1 MADVKTPPIEPVGGY
16 KINDDG
22 SAEILLIQKQ
32 KEKKQELNR
41 IFEEL
46 GALEEEEQPTVFSSE
61 GAPAGGGTSFDFKGD
76 TDTPGGSGVQPPDP
90 DDDISFLDFLKQ
102 VGVGGAL
109 DGLEK
114 TGELVAAEG
123 QRLRDTT
130 LEDVA
135 RNLQGVA
142 GSFAT
147 PEIAESGHLQSLP
160 EGAFG
165 DIGKVTVQD
174 ALDKLKM
181 GGKIPFRIPEMEAQ
195 GGAGTKMARGVAS
208 FLYGFTVLRTF
219 GATATPAGI
228 ASDILTTPGEQ
239 NLANMFNDLAPS
251 LKNPITDFLEAK
263 VDDSVLTQR
272 LKQAGI
278 GVGISEALVG
288 AARYMKAAGIK
299 MADFASPKKIIKRLR
314 SKKLPMG
321 EMEGPLP
328 GMNPASVVSIRGSD
342 FDLQGFEVFL
352 KRVNSGKAVKEAMKD
367 AQEYLEQGLT
377 QPDGRRMRHRK
388 EAVKEARERLK
399 KDPIG
404 ETRRVLELD
413 PSKSIDDVAPLIMEL
428 VFSAHML
435 RSKELA
441 KSLLDQGMFQSGIF
455 TKTHELSR
463 SMAEQRKQLSE
474 AASRVFGIRN
484 VLSGLEF
491 EEGLKF
497 GKVVSET
504 VGELPP
510 GVSEED
516 LIRHY
521 VLLNEV
527 AIKKSY
533 EMAGRPGMK
542 DFLLKFMYF
551 NLLSGG
557 DTQMANIIGNMLS
570 VTFNLSARK
579 VAEQV
584 RGGLRFMGS
593 NAKGVQ
599 DGESAALTFGLLNGL
614 RRLMPAFANNIWSA
628 LRGRDIS
635 VSDVTK
641 LEGMGSK
648 PSLMNAK
655 TLNQFFPGERSNFF
669 KATVDQLGAPFEL
682 PGRGLM
688 SLDHLVQGASFD
700 AAMFSVA
707 YRRAMEDGL
716 SGKAMTDRIDFYLK
730 HPTPM
735 MIEESTKFAR
745 GNVFLD
751 ELGPFS
757 KNMTKGL
764 DESFW
769 GRILVPFVK
778 VLVNLA
784 KFPIQNGPLGLTTEK
799 QFNAVFRGTPAE
811 SDIAFGQ
818 MIVGTAMSLVA
829 ISFALGGAVNG
840 TFGPKHLVI
849 SAKRRQNKLPCSF
862 RIHNKDGSI
871 RDLAFNNM
879 APVGAYFCAA
889 ADFTRIAGELKAGE
903 DVELASEFM
912 NSTRKILLNAT
923 FAQNIIQ
930 IGNALEKGDPR
941 VLENLVSSL
950 IPASNIV
957 ADFQRNGV
965 PFYSEGDNK
974 LRDVRG
980 VNPNKFTGKPG
991 GQVFEPFYEGFYR
1004 AANRIRSR
1012 IPGLSDSLPERHN
1025 LWGEEIIIEGGLGP
1039 DLISP
1044 IYSSTEKESPID
1056 QFIIDNDIEVKEI
1069 DEKYMGVR
1077 LNPEEHQEFIV
1088 RAGEPAKEMLEEYY
1102 ETDANGE
1109 LIGLFAQLSNGPQGG
1124 IAQLIRSFVLA
1135 FRKNAWKEMLNEDKH
1150 SDLRMRFMRANLE
1163 NEDAKNPIK
1172 HEPLDIDSIM
1182 KNFASQ

>member
-1 MADVKTPPIEPVGGY
+1 MADTQPVGGY

-22 SAEILLIQKQ
+22 STDILLIQRQ
-32 KEKKQELNR
+32 KEKKQNLDR
-41 IFEEL
+41 MFEEL
-46 GALEEEEQPTVFSSE
+46 DALEQEEQPTVFSSE
-61 GAPAGGGTSFDFKGD
+61 GAPVGSGTAFDFQGEM
-76 TDTPGGSGVQPPDP
+76 DTPSGATVQPEP
-90 DDDISFLDFLKQ
+90 DDDISFLEFLKQ

-109 DGLEK
+109 DALEK
-114 TGELVAAEG
+114 TGELVSAEG

-142 GSFAT
+142 GGFAT
-147 PEIAESGHLQSLP
+147 PEISESGHLQPLP

-165 DIGKVTVQD
+165 DVGKVTVQE
-174 ALDKLKM
+174 ALDNLKM
-181 GGKIPFRIPEMEAQ
+181 GGKIPFQIPQLEEK
-195 GGAGTKMARGVAS
+195 GGTGTKMARGIAS
-208 FLYGFTVLRTF
+208 FLYGFTALRTF
-219 GATATPAGI
+219 GAASIPSGI
-228 ASDILTTPGEQ
+228 AADILTTPGEE
-239 NLANMFNDLAPS
+239 NLANMFNDLAPE

-263 VDDSVLTQR
+263 EDDSVLTQR

-278 GVGISEALVG
+278 GIAAAEALVRT
-288 AARYMKAAGIK
+288 ARMMKAGGIK
-299 MADFASPKKIIKRLR
+299 MADLANPKKVIKRLR
-314 SKKLPMG
+314 SKKIPLG

-328 GMNPASVVSIRGSD
+328 APKPASVVTIRGSD
-342 FDLQGFEVFL
+342 FDLEGFEPFL
-352 KRVNSGKAVKEAMKD
+352 KRVNSGKAIKEAIKD

-377 QPDGRRMRHRK
+377 QPNGRPIRHRK

-413 PSKSIDDVAPLIMEL
+413 PSKAIDDVAPLIMEL

-441 KSLLDQGMFQSGIF
+441 ENLLNQGMFQSGIF
-455 TKTHELSR
+455 KKTHALSR

-474 AASRVFGIRN
+474 ASARVLGIRN
-484 VLSGLEF
+484 ELAGLEF
-491 EEGLKF
+491 EEGLRF
-497 GKVVSET
+497 GKEVSEQI
-504 VGELPP
+504 GELPP
-510 GVSEED
+510 GVTEED
-516 LIRHY
+516 LIKHY
-521 VLLNEV
+521 VLLSEG

-542 DFLLKFMYF
+542 DFILKFMYF

-557 DTQMANIIGNMLS
+557 DTQMANVMGNMLG
-570 VTFNLSARK
+570 VTFNLAARK
-579 VAEQV
+579 VGEQV

-593 NAKGVQ
+593 NAKGIQ
-599 DGESAALTFGLLNGL
+599 DGESAALTFGLMNGL
-614 RRLMPAFANNIWSA
+614 RRLLPAFGKNIWNA
-628 LRGRDIS
+628 MRGRDIS

-669 KATVDQLGAPFEL
+669 KATVDQLGAPIEL

-688 SLDHLVQGASFD
+688 SLDHLVQGSSFD

-716 SGKAMTDRIDFYLK
+716 SGKAMQSRIGFYLK

-751 ELGPFS
+751 ELGPFA
-757 KNMTKGL
+757 NHLTKGL
-764 DESFW
+764 DGSFW
-769 GRILVPFVK
+769 GRILIPFVK

-784 KFPIQNGPLGLTTEK
+784 KFPVQNGPLGLATPK
-799 QFNAVFRGTPAE
+799 QFNAVFRGTAVE
-811 SDIAFGQ
+811 RDVAFGQ
-818 MIVGTAMSLVA
+818 MIVGTAISLA
-829 ISFALGGAVNG
+829 GISFAIGGGING
-840 TFGPKHLVI
+840 TFGAHRSTI
-849 SAKRRQNKLPCSF
+849 AAKRRQNKTPCSF
-862 RIHNKDGSI
+862 RVHNKDGSV
-871 RDLAFNNM
+871 RDIAFNNL
-879 APVGAYFCAA
+879 APVGAYFCAS
-889 ADFTRIAGELKAGE
+889 ADFARIAGELKAGE
-903 DVELASEFM
+903 DIELAEEFM

-930 IGNALEKGDPR
+930 IGNALEDGNPR

-991 GQVFEPFYEGFYR
+991 GEVFEPFYEGFYR
-1004 AANRIRSR
+1004 LANRVRSR
-1012 IPGLSDSLPERHN
+1012 TPGLSDSLPERHN
-1025 LWGEEIIIEGGLGP
+1025 LWGEEIILEGGLGP

-1044 IYSSTEKESPID
+1044 IYTSTERESPID
-1056 QFIIDNDIEVKEI
+1056 QFVIDNDIELKGIEQI
-1069 DEKYMGVR
+1069 YMGVR
-1077 LNPEEHQEFIV
+1077 LSPEEHQEFIV
-1088 RAGEPAKEMLEEYY
+1088 RAGKPVKEALEAFY
-1102 ETDANGE
+1102 ETDAKGE
-1109 LIGLFAQLSNGPQGG
+1109 LTGVFDQLSTGPQGG
-1124 IAQLIRSFVLA
+1124 IAQLIQSFVLA
-1135 FRKNAWKEMLNEDKH
+1135 FRKQAWAEMLAEEKH
-1150 SDLRMRFMRANLE
+1150 ADLLIRSLRVGLE
-1163 NEDAKNPIK
+1163 QADAKNPVK
-1172 HEPLDIDSIM
+1172 HEPIDVEMILE
-1182 KNFASQ
+1182 NIAPQ

>member
-1 MADVKTPPIEPVGGY
+1 MADTQPVGGY
-16 KINDDG
+16 RINDDG
-22 SAEILLIQKQ
+22 SADIMLIQKQ
-32 KEKKQELNR
+32 KEKKEALAKVFKELD
-41 IFEEL
+41 
-46 GALEEEEQPTVFSSE
+46 ALEQAEESKVFSSE
-61 GAPAGGGTSFDFKGD
+61 GSPVDRGTAFDFKGD
-76 TDTPGGSGVQPPDP
+76 MDTPSGATVQPEP
-90 DDDISFLDFLKQ
+90 DDDISFLEFLKQ

-109 DGLEK
+109 DAAEK
-114 TGELVAAEG
+114 AGELVASEG

-142 GSFAT
+142 GGLTS
-147 PEIAESGHLQSLP
+147 PELSEAGHLQPLP

-165 DIGKVTVQD
+165 NVGKVTVQQ
-174 ALDKLKM
+174 ALDSLKM
-181 GGKIPFRIPEMEAQ
+181 GGKIPFHIPQLEAK
-195 GGAGTKMARGVAS
+195 GGTGTKMARGVAS
-208 FLYGFTVLRTF
+208 FLYGFTVLRTA
-219 GATATPAGI
+219 GSASMPAGI
-228 ASDILTTPGEQ
+228 AADILTTPGEE
-239 NLANMFNDLAPS
+239 NLANMFNELAPE
-251 LKNPITDFLEAK
+251 LKNPITDFLAAK
-263 VDDSVLTQR
+263 EDDSVLTQR

-278 GVGISEALVG
+278 GSAAAQALVST
-288 AARYMKAAGIK
+288 ARMMKAGGIQ
-299 MADFASPKKIIKRLR
+299 MADFAKPKKVIKRLR
-314 SKKLPMG
+314 SKKINLG

-328 GMNPASVVSIRGSD
+328 GANPASVVSIRGSA
-342 FDLQGFEVFL
+342 FDLEDFEPFL
-352 KRVNSGKAVKEAMKD
+352 KRVNSGKAVQEAIKD
-367 AQEYLEQGLT
+367 AQEYIERGLT
-377 QPDGRRMRHRK
+377 QPDGRKMRHRM

-441 KSLLDQGMFQSGIF
+441 QRLLDQGMYQSGVF
-455 TKTHELSR
+455 LKTHALSS

-474 AASRVFGIRN
+474 AAARVLGIRN
-484 VLSGLEF
+484 ALSGLEF
-491 EEGLKF
+491 EEGLRF

-504 VGELPP
+504 VAELPP
-510 GVSEED
+510 GVSEGE
-516 LIRHY
+516 LIKHY

-527 AIKKSY
+527 ALKKSY

-542 DFLLKFMYF
+542 DFILKFMYF

-557 DTQMANIIGNMLS
+557 DTQIANIIGGMLG
-570 VTFNLSARK
+570 VTFNLAARK
-579 VAEQV
+579 VGEQV

-614 RRLMPAFANNIWSA
+614 RRLFPAFAKNMWNA
-628 LRGRDIS
+628 ARGRDIS
-635 VSDVTK
+635 VDDVTK

-655 TLNQFFPGERSNFF
+655 TFDQFFPGERSNFF
-669 KATVDQLGAPFEL
+669 KATVDQLGAPFEF

-688 SLDHLVQGASFD
+688 SLDNLIQGSSFD
-700 AAMFSVA
+700 AAMFAVA
-707 YRRAMEDGL
+707 IRRAMEDGL
-716 SGKAMTDRIDFYLK
+716 SGKAMQSRIDFYLK
-730 HPTPM
+730 HPTPI

-751 ELGPFS
+751 ELGPFATHL
-757 KNMTKGL
+757 TKGL
-764 DESFW
+764 DGTFW
-769 GRILVPFVK
+769 GRILIPFVK

-784 KFPIQNGPLGLTTEK
+784 KFPVQNGPLGLTTPK
-799 QFNAVFRGTPAE
+799 QFNAVFNGTAVE
-811 SDIAFGQ
+811 RDIAFGQ
-818 MIVGTAMSLVA
+818 MITGTAISLA
-829 ISFALGGAVNG
+829 GISFALGGSING
-840 TFGPKHLVI
+840 TFGANR
-849 SAKRRQNKLPCSF
+849 STQAAQRRLNKTPCSF
-862 RIHNKDGSI
+862 RVHNKDGSV
-871 RDLAFNNM
+871 RDIAFNNI
-879 APVGAYFCAA
+879 APAGAYFCAA

-903 DVELASEFM
+903 DVKLAEEFM

-930 IGNALEKGDPR
+930 IGNALEDGDPR

-1044 IYSSTEKESPID
+1044 IYTSTEHESPID
-1056 QFIIDNDIEVKEI
+1056 DLIVDNDIELNSI
-1069 DEKYMGVR
+1069 QQIYMGVR
-1077 LNPEEHQEFIV
+1077 LNPVEHQEFIE
-1088 RAGEPAKEMLEEYY
+1088 RAGKPAKAFLESLY
-1102 ETDANGE
+1102 EADKNGNVK
-1109 LIGLFAQLSNGPQGG
+1109 GFFDQLSGGPTGG
-1124 IAQLIRSFVLA
+1124 IAQKIKATVLA
-1135 FRKNAWKEMLNEDKH
+1135 FRENAWTAMLKEEKH
-1150 SDLRMRFMRANLE
+1150 HDLLRRNLRVQLE
-1163 NEDAKNPIK
+1163 KKDAQHPAKHDPIDVEMIINK
-1172 HEPLDIDSIM
+1172 YAPKRNSR
-1182 KNFASQ
+1182 